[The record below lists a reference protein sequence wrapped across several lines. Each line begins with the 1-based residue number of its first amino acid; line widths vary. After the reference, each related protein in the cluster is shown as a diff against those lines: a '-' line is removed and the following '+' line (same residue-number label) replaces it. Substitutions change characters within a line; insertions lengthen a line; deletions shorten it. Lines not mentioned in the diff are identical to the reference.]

1 MLRIGLRDPVWTRS
15 CVKRK
20 TNSCSTPGAGPAAGR
35 VPRPG
40 LQNVGGSS
48 FNEKTWGGGG
58 VLNDGR
64 KEVGGRRRGKTETAA
79 RPSGRGR
86 PFGTNSWE
94 KVTLDNNRFVG
105 RRLPPALRWGPREK
119 SRGLWL
125 EAPPDFHH
133 QPPRAWTP
141 AWPHVT
147 TDSATGKGGH
157 YRRVP
162 SLYAGSRSSRPRA
175 PFHPTRVPRACFSP
189 ILGQDNPRFCLSH
202 TV

>member
-1 MLRIGLRDPVWTRS
+1 MLRTGLRDPVWTRS

-40 LQNVGGSS
+40 LQNVGARLSTRKRGAGVG
-48 FNEKTWGGGG
+48 WGG

-79 RPSGRGR
+79 QPSGRGR

-105 RRLPPALRWGPREK
+105 RRLPPALRWGPWEK
-119 SRGLWL
+119 SCGLWL
-125 EAPPDFHH
+125 EAPRISTTSLLAPG
-133 QPPRAWTP
+133 PLRATRHRFGHGEGG
-141 AWPHVT
+141 AL
-147 TDSATGKGGH
+147 SACA
-157 YRRVP
+157 
-162 SLYAGSRSSRPRA
+162 SLYAGSVAHGPGPPSTP
-175 PFHPTRVPRACFSP
+175 PGFHGLAF
-189 ILGQDNPRFCLSH
+189 LRF
-202 TV
+202 

>member
-79 RPSGRGR
+79 QPSGRGR

-105 RRLPPALRWGPREK
+105 RRLPPALRWGPWEK

-125 EAPPDFHH
+125 EAPRISTTSLLAPGPLRGH
-133 QPPRAWTP
+133 TP
-141 AWPHVT
+141 QI
-147 TDSATGKGGH
+147 
-157 YRRVP
+157 
-162 SLYAGSRSSRPRA
+162 RPRGRGGIIGVCPVSTPGA
-175 PFHPTRVPRACFSP
+175 VAHGPGPPSTPPGFHGLAF
-189 ILGQDNPRFCLSH
+189 LRF
-202 TV
+202 